1 MWCVSYWIDL
11 PCLETLS
18 LGWAALSGLNSG
30 SSLVMKSRE
39 VRMEQTNR
47 SSESENIDFQR
58 IQFSLYSISRVIEY
72 RILNDDNRTDI
83 PNLETVDL
91 KIQEVISDPSYPFSE
106 VKRAKMTSNEMMCL
120 INRRCFY
127 SFNTIYTNIWQ
138 ADEQTKSQVQPDKD

>member
-1 MWCVSYWIDL
+1 M
-11 PCLETLS
+11 
-18 LGWAALSGLNSG
+18 
-30 SSLVMKSRE
+30 
-39 VRMEQTNR
+39 RMEQTNR

-127 SFNTIYTNIWQ
+127 SFNTIYTNI
-138 ADEQTKSQVQPDKD
+138 